1 MGPFLFELLPS
12 SEIYLYGYGAFDGA
26 DNEERSL
33 DTKAGH
39 ITLGEWTHIVV
50 TFTRESL
57 KIYQNGLLVS
67 SKLGC
72 FRNDHGEPG
81 CDPLKKHIKDE
92 TQSRSRFFV
101 GTRGEADEEAWS
113 RSNVMDTVS
122 TGCLDGA
129 IKSLRFW
136 HNKELTEGEVGNL

>member
-72 FRNDHGEPG
+72 FRNDRHYRSKRISRHIRLMEP
-81 CDPLKKHIKDE
+81 H
-92 TQSRSRFFV
+92 
-101 GTRGEADEEAWS
+101 ADVCNGWRNSA
-113 RSNVMDTVS
+113 DVS
-122 TGCLDGA
+122 GMA
-129 IKSLRFW
+129 YR
-136 HNKELTEGEVGNL
+136 